1 MIHLAPR
8 RLNRT
13 LTLLI
18 WISLPGFIKSYF
30 DSLYDEEIITEES
43 FNAWESSSEEE
54 RGKGVTVAASSEFF
68 RWLRSAAEEPGE
80 ESWPSRRLQD
90 EFI

>member
-1 MIHLAPR
+1 MNFCGSNSKLYTLA
-8 RLNRT
+8 LYV
-13 LTLLI
+13 
-18 WISLPGFIKSYF
+18 SLPGFIKSYF

-54 RGKGVTVAASSEFF
+54 TGKGLAICASSEFF

-80 ESWPSRRLQD
+80 ES
-90 EFI
+90 